1 MSTITLFVVIALWL
15 DAVRKE
21 IASSFPSSLH
31 PSFLPACFVFIT
43 IADYRYHHHMDSSS
57 NAQLC
62 EPHVLRLLFIPQLMS
77 LLFPQ
82 VTVRGE

>member
-1 MSTITLFVVIALWL
+1 MSMITLFVLIALWL

-31 PSFLPACFVFIT
+31 PSFLAACFAFSA
-43 IADYRYHHHMDSSS
+43 IAHCRYHCHMDSSS

-62 EPHVLRLLFIPQLMS
+62 EPHVLRLLLSCS
-77 LLFPQ
+77 LC
-82 VTVRGE
+82 VRYSLRSP